1 MRTQL
6 KNYLIIIKSNYYIMK
21 NVLIYILM
29 FIWIRIIY
37 YNLFIKTTIE
47 LFTFLGNDNKTYA
60 TIDALNLL
68 DKNLLLIILNNLY
81 NIDYFSDNNY
91 IGITNY
97 NIKDMLIIIPFDS
110 VKYITDNKMIGLYQ
124 KDIKYIP
131 IEMIIQNNNNIKKKI
146 IKNSTIDLYNL
157 NSIYLENIYN
167 YQINN
172 MNIPIYLL
180 SNAKNDIKVILNKKL
195 Y

>member
-1 MRTQL
+1 
-6 KNYLIIIKSNYYIMK
+6 
-21 NVLIYILM
+21 M

-37 YNLFIKTTIE
+37 YNLFIKSTIE

-60 TIDALNLL
+60 LIDAFNLL
-68 DKNLLLIILNNLY
+68 DKNLLLNILNNLY

-91 IGITNY
+91 IGLTYY
-97 NIKDMLIIIPFDS
+97 NIKDMLIIIPYDS
-110 VKYITDNKMIGLYQ
+110 VKYLTDNKMIGLYL
-124 KDIKYIP
+124 KHIKYIP
-131 IEMIIQNNNNIKKKI
+131 IEMKLYNNNIKKKI

-167 YQINN
+167 YEINN
-172 MNIPIYLL
+172 INIPIYLL
-180 SNAKNDIKVILNKKL
+180 SNSKNDIKVILNKKL